1 MFKCLTYLATMR
13 ITAPMMISRATTK
26 ITIAAAIPP
35 TLPLELGSVGSK

>member
-1 MFKCLTYLATMR
+1 MFTYLTTMR

-35 TLPLELGSVGSK
+35 IMTLPLGLGSVDSK